1 MAYATVEQVEAGFR
15 PLTTDEKA
23 VCNQLLDEAAIQL
36 DAIASIATAEAKGV
50 VSCRMV
56 RRAIAASSAGDFP
69 GGATQGTMSA
79 GGYSQSWT
87 MSSGSTGELY
97 VGKAER
103 QILGRGNQIGAS
115 KPFAEVSPE

>member
-1 MAYATVEQVEAGFR
+1 
-15 PLTTDEKA
+15 
-23 VCNQLLDEAAIQL
+23 
-36 DAIASIATAEAKGV
+36 
-50 VSCRMV
+50 MV

-69 GGATQGTMSA
+69 VGATQGTMSA

-103 QILGRGNQIGAS
+103 QILGLGNQIGAS
-115 KPFAEVSPE
+115 NPFAEVSPE

>member
-15 PLTTDEKA
+15 PLTTEEKA

-36 DAIASIATAEAKGV
+36 DAIAPRATAEAKGV

-69 GGATQGTMSA
+69 VGATQGMMSA

-103 QILGRGNQIGAS
+103 QILGLGNQIGAS
-115 KPFAEVSPE
+115 NPYAEVSPE